1 MYKPQRGAVIPVQ
14 AAKGGIHRHDEPR
27 RRGIADALHRV
38 IEALRPHQ
46 GVVNGGVGSVQ
57 SHLDAVQAGLE
68 QAPAQLR
75 RQQAAVGVQPGD
87 EPLGR
92 LRQLH
97 QVLPQGGLSTGEGH
111 LGDIGPAE
119 LLQKGLPLVRGQ
131 LRPLAQGL
139 PGGIAVQALL
149 VAVPR
154 ALPGHGADHQVHPV
168 GGGHAVGVF
177 AQRQDAHLLRR
188 LLAPGDGH
196 DAAQHP
202 LQVPQQH
209 VPAGAGI
216 GAVGGLHR
224 RRKHGLPVLL
234 ADLPAAP
241 GLQLVHKIG
250 QQNGPAQI
258 QGHQLRPVQKQQ
270 KRVPGV
276 LCPGRDHVDAHHPG
290 PPGVDGDVAHA
301 FQVRPAIPPLQ
312 PCHLCHACLLLSVRR
327 RRELPRRRSLS
338 PKKQGRLPRKGRSL
352 RKKPIRGVFR
362 FRSLHFQSFCGSFEN
377 AQAARGL
384 PRR

>member
-1 MYKPQRGAVIPVQ
+1 MGGVRGLAEDAGQLLLPQPGGPALVSGGAAGGDQAGAGDIPDAQTMYKPQRGAVIPVQ

-38 IEALRPHQ
+38 IEGNLH
-46 GVVNGGVGSVQ
+46 GVETGLVEFLA
-57 SHLDAVQAGLE
+57 HHAG
-68 QAPAQLR
+68 QHT
-75 RQQAAVGVQPGD
+75 AVGVQPGD

-97 QVLPQGGLSTGEGH
+97 QVLPQGGLSAGEGH

-149 VAVPR
+149 IAVPR

-168 GGGHAVGVF
+168 GGGHAAGVF

-216 GAVGGLHR
+216 GAAGGLHR
-224 RRKHGLPVLL
+224 RRKHELPVLL

-276 LCPGRDHVDAHHPG
+276 LRPGRDHVDAHHPG
-290 PPGVDGDVAHA
+290 PPGVDGDVTHSRCA
-301 FQVRPAIPPLQ
+301 
-312 PCHLCHACLLLSVRR
+312 RR
-327 RRELPRRRSLS
+327 YRRSS
-338 PKKQGRLPRKGRSL
+338 HV
-352 RKKPIRGVFR
+352 IFAMHV
-362 FRSLHFQSFCGSFEN
+362 SFYG
-377 AQAARGL
+377 
-384 PRR
+384 